1 MNKISRIISVFV
13 IAAMLSTSFI
23 GAFAEGEPD
32 VEMSLVLPSAIS
44 IHGAGVGECFK
55 VGLNLNFGDDLVAR
69 GGIYVFGLDIKFD
82 SNVLQPVDP
91 NTLQPVV
98 YDDNGAISE
107 GSYVSFSEHIS
118 AAPPDVNLNSAKN
131 NFTVLFGDTSY
142 TSITNQGE
150 VFEIAFMVNPEIEV
164 EGSFDTY
171 IRLNEPSAFG
181 RDITTNEMGEI
192 ADVKSFNCN
201 VSAADRMLKIRPP
214 FRISAI
220 PTQKQNSTLEI
231 KNMCT
236 IGTEGDEP
244 LMATVTDEYDNVI
257 VEQEAELTNIRYTV
271 TFELDENT
279 FAPGRYKLT
288 LTHGATSASQVFE
301 VVAKDEPLPEEPD
314 EPIIEPDD
322 NEENLGGD
330 TSGDKDNDKED
341 NKTDNNTSTGGL
353 TGGAT
358 SDKKPTVT
366 DKTDKDKTDNK
377 TEVTEPVKDNDV
389 VYPNDIAGHWAK
401 SNIEYVFDYKLMNG
415 YADGTFGADNSITRA
430 EFATVMSRFLGL
442 AENPDAASAFADT
455 EGHWAKG
462 YIGALAAEGVVGGV
476 SDDAFDPDS
485 NITREQIAVI
495 LDRAFDLVT
504 AETGTFADDAQISSW
519 AYDGVYDVL
528 AAGYMKGDTAGN
540 FNPLANATRAE
551 VATII
556 YRLHSA
562 K

>member
-1 MNKISRIISVFV
+1 
-13 IAAMLSTSFI
+13 MLSTSFI

-214 FRISAI
+214 FRMSAI

-330 TSGDKDNDKED
+330 TSGDKDNDKDD

-366 DKTDKDKTDNK
+366 DKTEDDKTDNK

-389 VYPNDIAGHWAK
+389 VYPTDIAGHWAK

-495 LDRAFDLVT
+495 LDRAFDLAAA
-504 AETGTFADDAQISSW
+504 AEKGTFADDAQISSW

-528 AAGYMKGDTAGN
+528 TAGYMKGDTAGN

>member
-1 MNKISRIISVFV
+1 MF
-13 IAAMLSTSFI
+13 STLFTV
-23 GAFAEGEPD
+23 AFAEGEPE
-32 VEMSLVLPSAIS
+32 VEMSLDVSKSVSVYGAALGEEFNVDFNIS
-44 IHGAGVGECFK
+44 
-55 VGLNLNFGDDLVAR
+55 FGDDLILR
-69 GGIYVFGLDIKFD
+69 DGIAVLYAQIKFD
-82 SNVLQPVDP
+82 PEVLEPV
-91 NTLQPVV
+91 L
-98 YDDNGAISE
+98 NGEIYEIPADYVE
-107 GSYVSFSEHIS
+107 GDALSVKLSQAGDTFTILYGTT
-118 AAPPDVNLNSAKN
+118 NSAN
-131 NFTVLFGDTSY
+131 IIDTGRLLTLTFKAKSDL
-142 TSITNQGE
+142 E
-150 VFEIAFMVNPEIEV
+150 VVDKIETDFRIV
-164 EGSFDTY
+164 K
-171 IRLNEPSAFG
+171 PSAHG
-181 RDITTNEMGEI
+181 ADMTYDEAGEI
-192 ADVKSFNCN
+192 ASATSFKCIVNSSN
-201 VSAADRMLKIRPP
+201 KTIRVIPP
-214 FRISAI
+214 YKMKDISA
-220 PTQKQNSTLEI
+220 KEQNSILSINGLCYIDE
-231 KNMCT
+231 NS
-236 IGTEGDEP
+236 EEP
-244 LMATVTDEYDNVI
+244 LMVTITDEHDNVVI
-257 VEQEAELTNIRYTV
+257 EQEVTVANGIYRLQIELAED
-271 TFELDENT
+271 TFL
-279 FAPGRYKLT
+279 AGKYKLT
-288 LTHGATSASQVFE
+288 LSHGVTSASKEFTVI
-301 VVAKDEPLPEEPD
+301 AKDEPLPEEPDEPD

-322 NEENLGGD
+322 NEENLDGD
-330 TSGDKDNDKED
+330 TSGDKDNDKDD

-366 DKTDKDKTDNK
+366 DKTDKDSKDEDKSDSK
-377 TEVTEPVKDNDV
+377 TEITTPVKDNDV
-389 VYPNDIAGHWAK
+389 VYPTDIAGHWAK

-495 LDRAFDLVT
+495 LDRAFDLAAA
-504 AETGTFADDAQISSW
+504 AEKGTFADDAQISSW